1 MIHLS
6 DFSLD
11 SRIQRQA
18 RALALRGDE
27 VHLICIGERQRLE
40 VGRGSI
46 EVHPVGAEKAGGGP
60 LSYVR
65 GYGGFMA
72 RAAWRLSRLD
82 ARLRFD
88 LVEAHNMP
96 DLLTFSA
103 LLPKLRGVPLIL
115 NVHDTFPELFATK
128 YGRPPGD
135 ILERVLEGEERL
147 SSMLASRVITVT
159 DQAKGRLEGRG
170 VGVGRTTVV
179 MNSPDERVF
188 GPATGAE
195 GAAAGGPR
203 QGHLPRRPGTP
214 GSGFRR

>member
-1 MIHLS
+1 MGAGRPLRIAMIHLS

-65 GYGGFMA
+65 GYSGFTA

-82 ARLRFD
+82 ARLASTSSR
-88 LVEAHNMP
+88 
-96 DLLTFSA
+96 LTTC
-103 LLPKLRGVPLIL
+103 P
-115 NVHDTFPELFATK
+115 TC
-128 YGRPPGD
+128 
-135 ILERVLEGEERL
+135 
-147 SSMLASRVITVT
+147 
-159 DQAKGRLEGRG
+159 
-170 VGVGRTTVV
+170 
-179 MNSPDERVF
+179 
-188 GPATGAE
+188 
-195 GAAAGGPR
+195 
-203 QGHLPRRPGTP
+203 
-214 GSGFRR
+214 